1 MGGVQIGDAG
11 LGESFHPEAS
21 AAWTIASTKSDPT
34 STEPLSAVILLF
46 GAQRKRLSEED
57 ARWICTSWD
66 DANLAFVERVAPK
79 LQAAIEAKQE
89 TEVVADEDMRQDL
102 VLIFERIEAA
112 GYMTRRMRPV
122 QEAAA
127 TPITLPPS
135 P

>member
-1 MGGVQIGDAG
+1 MG
-11 LGESFHPEAS
+11 
-21 AAWTIASTKSDPT
+21 
-34 STEPLSAVILLF
+34 AVILLF

-57 ARWICTSWD
+57 ARWICTSWG

-89 TEVVADEDMRQDL
+89 TEVVVDEDMRQDL

-112 GYMTRRMRPV
+112 GYMTKRMRPV
-122 QEAAA
+122 QQAAA
-127 TPITLPPS
+127 RPISLPPS

>member
-1 MGGVQIGDAG
+1 M
-11 LGESFHPEAS
+11 
-21 AAWTIASTKSDPT
+21 
-34 STEPLSAVILLF
+34 SAVVLVF

-57 ARWICTSWD
+57 ARWICTSWG

-89 TEVVADEDMRQDL
+89 TEVVVDEDMRQDF
-102 VLIFERIEAA
+102 VAIFARIEAT
-112 GYMTRRMRPV
+112 GYMTKRMRPV

-127 TPITLPPS
+127 TPLTLPPS

>member
-1 MGGVQIGDAG
+1 MG
-11 LGESFHPEAS
+11 
-21 AAWTIASTKSDPT
+21 
-34 STEPLSAVILLF
+34 AVILLF

-57 ARWICTSWD
+57 ARWICTSWG

-89 TEVVADEDMRQDL
+89 TEVVVDEDMRQDF
-102 VLIFERIEAA
+102 VAIFARIEAT
-112 GYMTRRMRPV
+112 GYMTKRMRPV